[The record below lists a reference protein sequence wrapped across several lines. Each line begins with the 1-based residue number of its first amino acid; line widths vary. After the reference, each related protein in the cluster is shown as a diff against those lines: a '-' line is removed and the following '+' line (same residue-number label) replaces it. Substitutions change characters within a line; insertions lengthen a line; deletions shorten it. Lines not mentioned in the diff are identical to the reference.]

1 MDILGKH
8 YILELCDAD
17 YHKLNDKK
25 FILESLRQAII
36 MSGATLLEEISVEF
50 TPQGITAVCLLSESH
65 MSIHTWTEKHYATVD
80 VFTCGDHTD
89 PGKACDHLV
98 QQFECQFPNLHVID
112 RGIPSI
118 NTNKKY
124 SLA

>member
-1 MDILGKH
+1 
-8 YILELCDAD
+8 
-17 YHKLNDKK
+17 
-25 FILESLRQAII
+25 
-36 MSGATLLEEISVEF
+36 
-50 TPQGITAVCLLSESH
+50 
-65 MSIHTWTEKHYATVD
+65 MSIHTWPEKHYATVD